1 MSSAPALFTTVS
13 APLDSVLAD
22 DLYRFYHVGD
32 EETRALRGVSLT
44 LRPGELVAVMGA
56 SGSGKSTLLACL
68 AGLDDPDGGHVDI
81 GGTRITRRPEGE
93 RARLRGTR
101 VGVLL
106 QSDNLLPH
114 LSVLDN
120 ALLPMRLAG
129 KVDRTFAL
137 ALLGQ
142 VGLERRAGHLPGQ
155 LSGGEL
161 ARAGLVVALAA
172 SPQVLLA
179 DEPTAEV
186 DADTEQR
193 LFEVLDHFR
202 TRGGAVLISTH
213 SPALAARADRVLR
226 LHDGRL
232 HE

>member
-1 MSSAPALFTTVS
+1 MTDAAN
-13 APLDSVLAD
+13 SVLAD
-22 DLYRFYHVGD
+22 DLYRFFHVGD

-44 LRPGELVAVMGA
+44 VKPGELVAVMGA

-81 GGTRITRRPEGE
+81 GGDRITRRPEGE
-93 RARLRGTR
+93 RAQLRGAR

-120 ALLPMRLAG
+120 VLLPMQLAG
-129 KVDRTFAL
+129 KVELTFAL
-137 ALLGQ
+137 VLLAQ
-142 VGLERRAGHLPGQ
+142 VGLSERAGHLPRQ

-172 SPQVLLA
+172 RPQVLLA

-186 DADTEQR
+186 DAETEKK

-213 SPALAARADRVLR
+213 SPALAGRADRVLH
-226 LHDGRL
+226 LTDGRL
-232 HE
+232 RE

>member
-1 MSSAPALFTTVS
+1 MNSTNTV
-13 APLDSVLAD
+13 VAD
-22 DLYRFYHVGD
+22 DLYRFFHVGD

-56 SGSGKSTLLACL
+56 SGSGKSTLLSCL
-68 AGLDDPDGGHVDI
+68 AGLDDPDGGQVDI
-81 GGTRITRRPEGE
+81 GGARITRRPEGE
-93 RARLRGTR
+93 RARLRVTR

-120 ALLPMRLAG
+120 VLLPMRLAG
-129 KVDRTFAL
+129 QVDRTLAL
-137 ALLGQ
+137 ALLGE
-142 VGLERRAGHLPGQ
+142 VGLSERAGHLPRQ

-172 SPQVLLA
+172 GPQVLLA

-186 DADTEQR
+186 DLQTEQR
-193 LFEVLDHFR
+193 IFEMLDHFR
-202 TRGGAVLISTH
+202 VRGGAVLISTH
-213 SPALAARADRVLR
+213 SPALATRADRVLH
-226 LHDGRL
+226 LSDGRL
-232 HE
+232 RE

>member
-1 MSSAPALFTTVS
+1 MNAIPEA
-13 APLDSVLAD
+13 ANAVLAD
-22 DLYRFYHVGD
+22 DLYRFFHVGD

-44 LRPGELVAVMGA
+44 LKPGELVAVMGA

-68 AGLDDPDGGHVDI
+68 AGLDDPDGGQVDI
-81 GGTRITRRPEGE
+81 GAKRITCRPEGE
-93 RARLRGTR
+93 RAQLRGAG

-114 LSVLDN
+114 LSVLEN
-120 ALLPMRLAG
+120 ALLPMQLAG

-137 ALLGQ
+137 ALLEQ
-142 VGLERRAGHLPGQ
+142 VGLSERAGHLPRQ

-172 SPQVLLA
+172 RPQVLLA

-186 DADTEQR
+186 DAETEVR
-193 LFEVLDHFR
+193 LFEVLDAFR
-202 TRGGAVLISTH
+202 SRGGAVLISTH
-213 SPALAARADRVLR
+213 SAALAARADRVLH
-226 LHDGRL
+226 LSDGRL

>member
-1 MSSAPALFTTVS
+1 MNEMNSTNTV
-13 APLDSVLAD
+13 VAD
-22 DLYRFYHVGD
+22 DLYRFFHVGD

-56 SGSGKSTLLACL
+56 SGSGKSTLLSCL
-68 AGLDDPDGGHVDI
+68 AGLDDPDGGQVDI
-81 GGTRITRRPEGE
+81 GGARITRRPEGE
-93 RARLRGTR
+93 RARLRVTR

-120 ALLPMRLAG
+120 VLLPMRLAG
-129 KVDRTFAL
+129 QVDHTFAL

-142 VGLERRAGHLPGQ
+142 VGLSERAGHLPRQ

-172 SPQVLLA
+172 GPQVLLA

-186 DADTEQR
+186 DLQTEQR
-193 LFEVLDHFR
+193 IFEMLDHFR
-202 TRGGAVLISTH
+202 VRGGAVLISTH
-213 SPALAARADRVLR
+213 SPALATRADRVLH
-226 LHDGRL
+226 LSDGRL
-232 HE
+232 RE

>member
-1 MSSAPALFTTVS
+1 
-13 APLDSVLAD
+13 
-22 DLYRFYHVGD
+22 
-32 EETRALRGVSLT
+32 
-44 LRPGELVAVMGA
+44 
-56 SGSGKSTLLACL
+56 
-68 AGLDDPDGGHVDI
+68 
-81 GGTRITRRPEGE
+81 
-93 RARLRGTR
+93 

-120 ALLPMRLAG
+120 VLLPMQLTG
-129 KVDRTFAL
+129 KVDRTYAL

-142 VGLERRAGHLPGQ
+142 VGLSERAGHLPRQ

-161 ARAGLVVALAA
+161 ARAGLVVALATQ
-172 SPQVLLA
+172 PQVLLA

-186 DADTEQR
+186 DADTEVK

-213 SPALAARADRVLR
+213 SSALAALADRVL
-226 LHDGRL
+226 
-232 HE
+232 

>member
-1 MSSAPALFTTVS
+1 MTAA
-13 APLDSVLAD
+13 ANSVLAD
-22 DLYRFYHVGD
+22 DLYRFFHVGD

-44 LRPGELVAVMGA
+44 LKPGELVAVMGA

-68 AGLDDPDGGHVDI
+68 AGLDDPDGGHVEI
-81 GGTRITRRPEGE
+81 GGKRITRRPEGE
-93 RARLRGTR
+93 RAQLRGVR
-101 VGVLL
+101 VGILL

-129 KVDRTFAL
+129 KVDRTYAL

-142 VGLERRAGHLPGQ
+142 VGLSERAGHLPRQ

-172 SPQVLLA
+172 QPQVLLA

-186 DADTEQR
+186 DAETEKK

-213 SPALAARADRVLR
+213 SPALAGRADRVLH
-226 LHDGRL
+226 LTDGRL

>member
-1 MSSAPALFTTVS
+1 MNPVNEMNSTNTV
-13 APLDSVLAD
+13 VAD
-22 DLYRFYHVGD
+22 DLYRFFHVGD
-32 EETRALRGVSLT
+32 EETRALRGVSLS

-56 SGSGKSTLLACL
+56 SGSGKSTLLSCL
-68 AGLDDPDGGHVDI
+68 AGLDDPDGGQVDI
-81 GGTRITRRPEGE
+81 GGARITRRPEGE

-120 ALLPMRLAG
+120 VLLPMRLAG
-129 KVDRTFAL
+129 QVDRTFAL

-142 VGLERRAGHLPGQ
+142 VGLSERAGHLPRH

-172 SPQVLLA
+172 GPQVLLA

-186 DADTEQR
+186 DLQTEQR
-193 LFEVLDHFR
+193 IFEMLDHFR
-202 TRGGAVLISTH
+202 VRGGAVLISTH
-213 SPALAARADRVLR
+213 SPALAARADRVLH
-226 LHDGRL
+226 LSDGRL
-232 HE
+232 RE